1 MMGNIFIKKSST
13 EEFKNKDLSRSLLR
27 QSILERL
34 EYLEEK
40 LDNLDAMIYQVE
52 ANSTANLKVISND
65 VHLLYQH
72 VKM

>member
-13 EEFKNKDLSRSLLR
+13 EEFKNKDLNRSLLR

>member
-13 EEFKNKDLSRSLLR
+13 EEFKNKDLNRSLLR

-72 VKM
+72 IKM

>member
-13 EEFKNKDLSRSLLR
+13 EEFKNKDLNRSLIR